1 MDEKE
6 KIEPFDIQTKIEIA
20 TQTLERN
27 MGLVSYCDTK
37 ASVVLA
43 VLGAFLGF
51 TLTADGVTTIS
62 EILTEALKSNTFLE
76 AIYFYGVVFSAVAVL
91 VGICLLTCVLFAR
104 GTKKE
109 QENAMNGSML
119 FFGSIA
125 NANSDSDYSTEF
137 KEMTKEKVLDALL
150 KDLYINSVIA
160 KTKYDYFNKGL
171 KYAIPGLVGFI
182 VLLMV
187 GRFIY

>member
-6 KIEPFDIQTKIEIA
+6 KIESFDIQTKIEIA

-37 ASVVLA
+37 ASVILA

-51 TLTADGVTTIS
+51 MLTADGVTTIS

-76 AIYFYGVVFSAVAVL
+76 AIYFYSVVFSAVAVL

-182 VLLMV
+182 VLLMI
-187 GRFIY
+187 GRFI

>member
-6 KIEPFDIQTKIEIA
+6 KIESFDIQTKIEIA

-37 ASVVLA
+37 ASVILA

-51 TLTADGVTTIS
+51 MLTADGVTTIS

-125 NANSDSDYSTEF
+125 NANSDADYSTEF

-182 VLLMV
+182 VLLMI